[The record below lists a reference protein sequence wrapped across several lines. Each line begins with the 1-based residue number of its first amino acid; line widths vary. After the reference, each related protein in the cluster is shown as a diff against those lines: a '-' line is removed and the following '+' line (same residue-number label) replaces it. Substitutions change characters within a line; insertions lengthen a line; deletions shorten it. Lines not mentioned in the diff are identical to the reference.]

1 MEETMG
7 KRIAGNRRRLGL
19 TQEQLA
25 EKLGVTAQAVSKWEN
40 DQSCPDIS
48 MLPSLAEIFG
58 VTTDEM
64 LGVERRAPEAAVQE
78 AEVVTEPE
86 GDCPRAPD
94 DSGHWDFE
102 YQDGRWN
109 FHYDGRRR
117 SGLGLGIWVL
127 LTGVLLLINPG
138 GAGLWE
144 LLWQSAL
151 LVFGLFGLYPKFSFF
166 RLGCALFGGYF
177 LLDNF
182 FSFSL
187 GRELLLPA
195 YLVLFGVF
203 LLVDT
208 LKRPKHGRHFT
219 FNNVQNAASSA
230 GSALTLTDDGF
241 SCETCFGSN
250 NYLVQVP
257 CLRSG
262 HASVSFGELHLDL
275 RGCEEFAQDCVL
287 DLDCSFGEMQ
297 LLVPRSCQV
306 KVLEKTAFASID
318 VEGSPAPDAKV
329 TIRAKCD
336 VSFGELRIIY
346 V

>member
-109 FHYDGRRR
+109 FH
-117 SGLGLGIWVL
+117 
-127 LTGVLLLINPG
+127 
-138 GAGLWE
+138 
-144 LLWQSAL
+144 
-151 LVFGLFGLYPKFSFF
+151 
-166 RLGCALFGGYF
+166 
-177 LLDNF
+177 
-182 FSFSL
+182 
-187 GRELLLPA
+187 
-195 YLVLFGVF
+195 
-203 LLVDT
+203 
-208 LKRPKHGRHFT
+208 
-219 FNNVQNAASSA
+219 
-230 GSALTLTDDGF
+230 
-241 SCETCFGSN
+241 
-250 NYLVQVP
+250 
-257 CLRSG
+257 
-262 HASVSFGELHLDL
+262 
-275 RGCEEFAQDCVL
+275 
-287 DLDCSFGEMQ
+287 
-297 LLVPRSCQV
+297 
-306 KVLEKTAFASID
+306 
-318 VEGSPAPDAKV
+318 
-329 TIRAKCD
+329 
-336 VSFGELRIIY
+336 
-346 V
+346 

>member
-48 MLPSLAEIFG
+48 TLPRLVEIFG

-64 LGVERRAPEAAVQE
+64 LGVERKSPEAAIQE
-78 AEVVTEPE
+78 TEAVTETE
-86 GDCPRAPD
+86 GSCQGALD

-109 FHYDGRRR
+109 LRYDGRRR

-182 FSFSL
+182 FAFSL
-187 GRELLLPA
+187 GKELLLPA
-195 YLVLFGVF
+195 YLILFGVF

-208 LKRPKHGRHFT
+208 LRRPKHGRHFT
-219 FNNVQNAASSA
+219 FNNAQQAASSA
-230 GSALTLTDDGF
+230 SSGLRLTDDGF
-241 SCETCFGSN
+241 SCETCFASN
-250 NYLVQVP
+250 SYLAQVP
-257 CLRSG
+257 RLCSG
-262 HASVSFGELHLDL
+262 RASVSFGELHLDL
-275 RGCEEFAQDCVL
+275 RGCEEFAEDCVL

-318 VEGSPAPDAKV
+318 VDGSPDPDAKV

-336 VSFGELRIIY
+336 VNFGQLKIIY
-346 V
+346 A